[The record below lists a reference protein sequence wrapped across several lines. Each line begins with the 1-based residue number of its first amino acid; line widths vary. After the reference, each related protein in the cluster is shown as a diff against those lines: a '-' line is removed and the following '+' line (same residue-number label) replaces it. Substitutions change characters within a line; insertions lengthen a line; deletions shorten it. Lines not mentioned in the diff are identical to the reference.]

1 MWRET
6 YAGGPYPLES
16 FANPERD
23 PLWFELY
30 THRPRIENSVLYLDD
45 TPGLGVELDQKTLD
59 RYGTKLL

>member
-1 MWRET
+1 
-6 YAGGPYPLES
+6 LES

-30 THRPRIENSVLYLDD
+30 TRRPRIEKSVLYLDD
-45 TPGLGVELDQKTLD
+45 IPGLGVEFDQKTLD